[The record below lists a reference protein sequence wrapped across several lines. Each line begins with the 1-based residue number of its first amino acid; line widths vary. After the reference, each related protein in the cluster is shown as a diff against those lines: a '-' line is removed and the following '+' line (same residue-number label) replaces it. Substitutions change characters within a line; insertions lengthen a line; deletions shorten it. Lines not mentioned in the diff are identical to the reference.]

1 MTSDLR
7 IYRIFRAGTSVSS
20 SCPLSYCPIPRK
32 KPRAS
37 PKSVTISHFYSAF
50 FYDLK
55 IRQLKNSGN
64 KNGISFFR
72 ALETFSS
79 PRAGAKFEIG
89 DQSRPKIKPR
99 DQFTG

>member
-37 PKSVTISHFYSAF
+37 PKSVTIRKRDFQF
-50 FYDLK
+50 FC
-55 IRQLKNSGN
+55 REN
-64 KNGISFFR
+64 FF
-72 ALETFSS
+72 F
-79 PRAGAKFEIG
+79 I
-89 DQSRPKIKPR
+89 
-99 DQFTG
+99 